1 MSLYRLPRRGRCR
14 LFSGGNQLKKGIL
27 HTYEKFLP
35 LTEKTPRLSLCEGD
49 TPLITLGNIGRELGV
64 ELYGKFEGLNP
75 TGSFKDRGMVLAVAK
90 AAEEGAKAVVCAST
104 GNTSAS
110 AAAYGALAGIPC
122 FTLLP
127 AGKVASGKLAQAVI
141 HGARVVAVRGNF
153 DEALEMA
160 RTASREKGR
169 LAIVNSVNPYRLF
182 GQRSAAWEICDE
194 LGSPPDW
201 LTLPVGNAGN
211 ISAYCAG
218 FEFYREIGR
227 ISRLPRLIGVQAEG
241 AAPMVK
247 GAPVDNPETVATAI
261 RIGRPVSASL
271 ARRAVEL
278 TNGQFLSVSDEE
290 ILEAQG
296 ILASKNGIFAEPA
309 SCAPLAGLFRLKKMD
324 KLPAGIRIV
333 MVLTGNGLKDPD
345 AAKGRGEAPV
355 EIDGTTEALL
365 EVLGL

>member
-1 MSLYRLPRRGRCR
+1 M
-14 LFSGGNQLKKGIL
+14 KKGIL
-27 HTYEKFLP
+27 HSYEKFLP
-35 LTEKTPRLSLCEGD
+35 LNEKTPRLSLCEGD
-49 TPLITLGNIGRELGV
+49 TPLVPLQNIGRELGV
-64 ELYGKFEGLNP
+64 ELFGKFEGLNP
-75 TGSFKDRGMVLAVAK
+75 TGSFKDRGMVLAVSK
-90 AAEEGAKAVVCAST
+90 AAEEGARAIVCAST

-122 FTLLP
+122 YTLLP
-127 AGKVASGKLAQAVI
+127 AGKVAKGKLAQAMI
-141 HGARVVAVRGNF
+141 CGARVIGVRGNF
-153 DEALEMA
+153 DHALEMA
-160 RTASREKGR
+160 RAASREKGR

-194 LGSPPDW
+194 LGAPPDW
-201 LTLPVGNAGN
+201 LSLPVGNAGN

-218 FEFYREIGR
+218 FEFYREIGL
-227 ISRLPRLIGVQAEG
+227 ISKLPRLIGVQAEG

-290 ILEAQG
+290 ILDAQK
-296 ILASKNGIFAEPA
+296 ILASGNGIFAEPA
-309 SCAPLAGLFRLKKMD
+309 SCAPLAGLIKLKKLG

-345 AAKGRGEAPV
+345 AASGRGETPI
-355 EIDGTTEALL
+355 EIDGTQEAL
-365 EVLGL
+365 EEALGL

>member
-1 MSLYRLPRRGRCR
+1 M
-14 LFSGGNQLKKGIL
+14 KKGIL
-27 HTYEKFLP
+27 HSYEKFLP
-35 LTEKTPRLSLCEGD
+35 LNEKTPRLSLCEGD
-49 TPLITLGNIGRELGV
+49 TPLVPLPNIGRELGV
-64 ELYGKFEGLNP
+64 ELFGKFEGLNP
-75 TGSFKDRGMVLAVAK
+75 TGSFKDRGMVLAVSK
-90 AAEEGAKAVVCAST
+90 AAEEGARAIVCAST

-122 FTLLP
+122 YTLLP
-127 AGKVASGKLAQAVI
+127 AGKVATGKLAQAMI
-141 HGARVVAVRGNF
+141 CGARVIGVRGNF
-153 DEALEMA
+153 DQALEMA
-160 RTASREKGR
+160 RAASREKGR

-194 LGSPPDW
+194 LGAPPDW
-201 LTLPVGNAGN
+201 LSLPVGNAGN

-218 FEFYREIGR
+218 FEFYREIGL
-227 ISRLPRLIGVQAEG
+227 ISKLPRLIGVQAEG

-290 ILEAQG
+290 ILDAQK
-296 ILASKNGIFAEPA
+296 ILASGNGIFAEPA
-309 SCAPLAGLFRLKKMD
+309 SCAPLAGLIKLKKLG
-324 KLPAGIRIV
+324 KLPSGIRIV

-345 AAKGRGEAPV
+345 AASGRGETPI
-355 EIDGTTEALL
+355 EIDGTQEAL
-365 EVLGL
+365 EEALGL

>member
-1 MSLYRLPRRGRCR
+1 M
-14 LFSGGNQLKKGIL
+14 KKGIL
-27 HTYEKFLP
+27 HSYEKFLP
-35 LTEKTPRLSLCEGD
+35 LNEKTPRLSLCEGD
-49 TPLITLGNIGRELGV
+49 TPLVPLQNIGRELGV
-64 ELYGKFEGLNP
+64 ELFGKFEGLNP
-75 TGSFKDRGMVLAVAK
+75 TGSFKDRGMVLAVSK
-90 AAEEGAKAVVCAST
+90 AAEEGARAIVCAST

-122 FTLLP
+122 YTLLP
-127 AGKVASGKLAQAVI
+127 AGKVATGKLAQAMI
-141 HGARVVAVRGNF
+141 CGARVIGVRGNF
-153 DEALEMA
+153 DHALEMA
-160 RTASREKGR
+160 RAASREKGR

-182 GQRSAAWEICDE
+182 GQRSAAWEVCDE
-194 LGSPPDW
+194 LGAPPDW
-201 LTLPVGNAGN
+201 LSLPVGNAGN

-218 FEFYREIGR
+218 FEFYREIGL
-227 ISRLPRLIGVQAEG
+227 ISKLPRLIGVQAEG

-290 ILEAQG
+290 ILDAQK
-296 ILASKNGIFAEPA
+296 ILASGNGIFAEPA
-309 SCAPLAGLFRLKKMD
+309 SCAPLAGLIKLKKLG

-345 AAKGRGEAPV
+345 AASGRGETPI
-355 EIDGTTEALL
+355 EIDGTQEAL
-365 EVLGL
+365 EEALGL

>member
-1 MSLYRLPRRGRCR
+1 M
-14 LFSGGNQLKKGIL
+14 KKGIL
-27 HTYEKFLP
+27 HSYEKFLP
-35 LTEKTPRLSLCEGD
+35 LNEKTPRLSLCEGD
-49 TPLITLGNIGRELGV
+49 TPLVPLPNIGRELGV
-64 ELYGKFEGLNP
+64 ELFGKFEGLNP
-75 TGSFKDRGMVLAVAK
+75 TGSFKDRGMVLAVSK
-90 AAEEGAKAVVCAST
+90 AAEEGARAIVCAST

-122 FTLLP
+122 YTLLP
-127 AGKVASGKLAQAVI
+127 AGKVATGKLAQAMI
-141 HGARVVAVRGNF
+141 CGARVIGVRGNF
-153 DEALEMA
+153 DHALEMA
-160 RTASREKGR
+160 RAASREKGR

-194 LGSPPDW
+194 LGAPPDW
-201 LTLPVGNAGN
+201 LSLPVGNAGN

-218 FEFYREIGR
+218 FEFYREIGL
-227 ISRLPRLIGVQAEG
+227 ISKLPRLIGVQAEG

-290 ILEAQG
+290 ILDAQK
-296 ILASKNGIFAEPA
+296 ILASGNGIFAEPA
-309 SCAPLAGLFRLKKMD
+309 SCAPLAGLIKLKKLG
-324 KLPAGIRIV
+324 KLPSGIRIV

-345 AAKGRGEAPV
+345 AASGRGETPI
-355 EIDGTTEALL
+355 EIDGTQEAL
-365 EVLGL
+365 EEALGL

>member
-1 MSLYRLPRRGRCR
+1 M
-14 LFSGGNQLKKGIL
+14 KKGIL
-27 HTYEKFLP
+27 HSYEKFLP
-35 LTEKTPRLSLCEGD
+35 LNEKTPRLSLCEGD
-49 TPLITLGNIGRELGV
+49 TPLVPLQNIGRELGV
-64 ELYGKFEGLNP
+64 ELFGKFEGLNP
-75 TGSFKDRGMVLAVAK
+75 TGSFKDRGMVLAVSK
-90 AAEEGAKAVVCAST
+90 AAEEGARAIVCAST

-122 FTLLP
+122 YTLLP
-127 AGKVASGKLAQAVI
+127 AGKVAKGKLAQAMI
-141 HGARVVAVRGNF
+141 CGARVIGVRGNF
-153 DEALEMA
+153 DHALEMA
-160 RTASREKGR
+160 RAASREKGR

-182 GQRSAAWEICDE
+182 GQRSAAWEVCDE
-194 LGSPPDW
+194 LGAPPDW
-201 LTLPVGNAGN
+201 LSLPVGNAGN

-218 FEFYREIGR
+218 FEFYREIGL
-227 ISRLPRLIGVQAEG
+227 ISKLPRLIGVQAEG

-290 ILEAQG
+290 ILDAQK
-296 ILASKNGIFAEPA
+296 ILASGNGIFAEPA
-309 SCAPLAGLFRLKKMD
+309 SCAPLAGLIKLKKLG

-345 AAKGRGEAPV
+345 AASGRGETPI
-355 EIDGTTEALL
+355 EIDGTQEAL
-365 EVLGL
+365 EEALGL